1 MIADRKVKRSDRLAD
16 DRTGKVFMMLS
27 HDTRKCLVCEQVFT
41 REVSRDHA
49 KVACYPTK
57 RTREAHEK
65 G

>member
-1 MIADRKVKRSDRLAD
+1 MIADREGKRGEGVAD
-16 DRTGKVFMMLS
+16 DRIGKVFMMLS

-57 RTREAHEK
+57 RTVEAHEK